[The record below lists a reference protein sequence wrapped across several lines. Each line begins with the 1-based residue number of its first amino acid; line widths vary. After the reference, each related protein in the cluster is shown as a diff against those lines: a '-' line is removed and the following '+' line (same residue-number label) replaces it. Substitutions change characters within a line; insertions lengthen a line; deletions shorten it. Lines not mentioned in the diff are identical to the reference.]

1 MILVEA
7 LFKRFDTAGTSTD
20 REYAVNGIS
29 LDVPEGQFVTLLGP
43 SGCGKTTTL
52 RMIAGLERPT
62 AGRIEIGGEPVFD
75 KEAGQFVPA
84 DRRSIGMVFQSYA
97 IWPHMT
103 VLENVAYPLHV
114 SGKYKKQAAR
124 DAAME
129 MLDLVGLAVLAERPA
144 PDLSGGQQQR
154 VALARALVRRP
165 RVLLLDEPLSN
176 LDAGLRDQMGIQLRT
191 IQRELGIT
199 TVLVTHDQG
208 EALAMSDVVV
218 VMRDGEIMEQGA
230 PKDVYSGP
238 RDPFTAGFMGVKS
251 VVRGTVVAVRDG
263 RATVRSAV
271 GPISGVCP
279 PEVAAGDQ
287 VELYLHP
294 NGFEVCSTAPGGDAC
309 RGSVVTAVYR
319 GDHVDYEIR
328 ANDEL
333 LKVRSHRVPVQ
344 PLGADVW
351 LVPTG
356 DAALVV
362 RVEATGGEAMN
373 GAQVEELVE
382 GDRIG

>member
-1 MILVEA
+1 MILLED
-7 LFKRFDTAGTSTD
+7 LYKRFDTAATSTD

-29 LDVPEGQFVTLLGP
+29 LEVPEGRFVTLLGP

-75 KEAGQFVPA
+75 KDAGRFVPA

-103 VLENVAYPLHV
+103 VLENVAYPLTV
-114 SGKYKKQAAR
+114 SRKYKKQAAR
-124 DAAME
+124 DEAMK
-129 MLDLVGLAVLAERPA
+129 MLDLVGLAALAERPA

-191 IQRELGIT
+191 IQREVGIT

-208 EALAMSDVVV
+208 EALAMSDVIV

-230 PKDVYSGP
+230 PKDIYSGP

-251 VVRGTVVAVRDG
+251 VVRGTVVAVSDG

-271 GPISGVCP
+271 GLVTGLCP
-279 PEVAAGDQ
+279 PEVAAGDE

-294 NGFEVCSTAPGGDAC
+294 NGFEVCATTPGADAC

-319 GDHVDYEIR
+319 GDHVDYEIS
-328 ANDEL
+328 ANGEL
-333 LKVRSHRVPVQ
+333 LKVRSHGLPVH

-351 LVPTG
+351 LTQTS

-362 RVEATGGEAMN
+362 RVDATGRAATN
-373 GAQVEELVE
+373 DAPVDELVE